1 MTLKDIWLQHQLQQL
16 AEIAK
21 ILDREQKIAQR
32 REQNQIFQQQMAQQL
47 HAFRQEYD
55 QRQKLW
61 EEFCQK
67 ALEEEQQRQTK
78 IAERHEKALKE
89 KQQRQTEI
97 AERRQEV
104 AQKLCNFREEDLLRQ
119 KLVRQIHE
127 KALEEKQQRQTEIAE
142 RRQEVARQKQ
152 RNQQEILA
160 IREYVWGSQAEAVS
174 LTKS

>member
-21 ILDREQKIAQR
+21 ILDREQKIAQI

-104 AQKLCNFREEDLLRQ
+104 A
-119 KLVRQIHE
+119 
-127 KALEEKQQRQTEIAE
+127 
-142 RRQEVARQKQ
+142 RQKQ

>member
-78 IAERHEKALKE
+78 IAER
-89 KQQRQTEI
+89 
-97 AERRQEV
+97 
-104 AQKLCNFREEDLLRQ
+104 
-119 KLVRQIHE
+119 
-127 KALEEKQQRQTEIAE
+127 
-142 RRQEVARQKQ
+142 RQEVARQKQ

>member
-16 AEIAK
+16 AEIVK
-21 ILDREQKIAQR
+21 IIDREQNIAQR
-32 REQNQIFQQQMAQQL
+32 REQNQVFQQQMAQQL
-47 HAFRQEYD
+47 HAFRQEHD
-55 QRQKLW
+55 QRRKLW

-78 IAERHEKALKE
+78 IAER
-89 KQQRQTEI
+89 
-97 AERRQEV
+97 RQEV
-104 AQKLCNFREEDLLRQ
+104 AQKLYNFREEDLLRQ

-160 IREYVWGSQAEAVS
+160 IREYVWGSQAEAV
-174 LTKS
+174 T

>member
-104 AQKLCNFREEDLLRQ
+104 A
-119 KLVRQIHE
+119 
-127 KALEEKQQRQTEIAE
+127 
-142 RRQEVARQKQ
+142 RQKQ